1 MLAMWAFSIS
11 SLAVNVLII

>member
-1 MLAMWAFSIS
+1 MLAMWAFIIS